1 LRISAHLQDFKQ
13 DLSGMFSGP
22 SVFEAATGILKATG
36 MAETVGL
43 GLGSGFRPESPGARC
58 RNAQQRNAQLAV
70 EQTSTGW
77 LKIWQPENGVNN
89 PKPMIGALMQ
99 EWHGWVLHPADK
111 TEVCD
116 VQFVASL
123 NSKVRDFIR
132 TFAGTGGISI
142 MAAEEM
148 SNVCECLQRFL
159 TYAPGEVLL
168 MQADCPKSQD
178 QVTRRQS
185 IIYDIRLVDLLFSI
199 CCDLEQF
206 NPTLGA
212 SEAMPGAESAA
223 GTSLS
228 QVTESAAV
236 KSLLSHAHI
245 CKDPEESHVRRLC
258 ANCFETLTLLVRK
271 NHIVGMHLSDKI
283 NSLVEPL
290 DHLAK
295 ALSKGEDMAYSPAA
309 YLQKLF
315 FLVQEIYHDSPAA
328 LANMQVSHLRKLL
341 ELFDKPDARGP
352 LWHAALLR
360 ILGTLCIYRA
370 RDASAQMSSDDASVA
385 RASLLLQSAKMGGTY
400 NSRRSG
406 DYMGIPNNQKHIME
420 LMAVP
425 RNRQFGQPEESIFAF
440 FPRSCISAQDRDVM
454 LMAFFREG
462 SDIPDWQPAEEVLQV
477 VERVQLFNSLLIFLK
492 NTALGRGPI
501 IDQMIRKIT
510 RPDESDLFN
519 YERAVHILLC
529 ERCPSRTRAIVAAF
543 VINVFID
550 NAPQEDCTAVLRFQD
565 WSQLESS
572 LATSSDRSPE
582 NTQRFAVLQAFLL
595 MHLEGNDVQGQDF
608 DNDSLLE
615 ECLKMLFFL
624 VRFGFYSHTIKAAW
638 DQAQAALID
647 PTTSRASKRCFA
659 YTQQRIAAMWAAS
672 GSFSDLETWAEESLL
687 VALLIQPLWLLL
699 DISSDLDVTS
709 PEAAARLKV
718 RFSVDKL
725 LSVAD
730 QSETEHKHVVLGC
743 KKWAC
748 RILDLVAN
756 VRLNKRIRIGL
767 QVFEADFSNGKQ
779 LGVMVIQP
787 TGLGAPAAHKVKRA
801 EFEQIF
807 QVLDMN
813 VEKAAPMCL
822 QLLVDPAMQLDVD
835 SSYAVLRLLLRL
847 FGERQELMR
856 TLADIQLVV
865 DPQVMY
871 VYRET
876 SELSQHM
883 STLNVRLAAC
893 EHKLLEAIQLHENMA
908 REEEVKVLVLG
919 LDGKEYDHPSA
930 SQSNATAPEASGGSA
945 LDLMGNFGSSIA
957 RAGTALE
964 QMRPK
969 AVNFRWSS
977 GELEP
982 PVEVKL
988 GTLMDGKG
996 GVFDNLLGAPSH
1008 LFDKL
1013 NEFKN
1018 SKTFKTPLG
1027 TTSSLSMRPSSM
1039 QEHRQVIQMR
1049 RIHAAAKT
1057 ADTASAADSGRF
1069 GTPKS
1074 TGPRGVL
1081 KGGRTNLMR
1090 DVEAEAETRLCNES
1104 CTNET
1109 LAFDASLVSE
1119 LKNVVGELEQ
1129 HLRRFLVIGSSSQKA
1144 DTLQHMFR
1152 TLGVHSIVLDSL
1164 TALLSNGSPRM
1175 PQDDT
1180 LNQLLYQ
1187 SFAFL
1192 AMFAS
1197 RQPANQEI
1205 IYGHLHTMIVPQLMN
1220 PRQVYWAA
1228 SEALMAVFQDN
1239 RVLSTRLDESSCSA
1253 IFFCLT
1259 SCARQREWRC
1269 IYLRCL
1275 TVMLAPR
1282 GIPIK
1287 RNQTRVIRHL
1297 EQHLENR
1304 LSGLGDSEEEVL
1316 PLYLRSRGL
1325 AVLRCLMDDKQRLLQ
1340 THLESLS
1347 LSEKKAA
1354 LAATAQKLR
1363 QEQGGTQPFT
1373 AFDDFSPEEAVCR
1386 VNFYQETLNLLAEC
1400 AVGAVFEVEQACQRF
1415 VPLDHLA
1422 ELIQAEW
1429 CTPKVKSAALRLARE
1444 AFYDV
1449 ADAKA
1454 RKRAWLD
1461 RNSWKVVEY
1470 LETTLRQV
1478 LDRSNAFYRRPLT
1491 EKEERNLNTDTPPEM
1506 ESLPVPLEQALVIES
1521 LKLLAVFIGKCFL
1534 PKSLTARN
1542 EEHLLKMLWVLTRMV
1557 DDGGLTSEVK
1567 SAVMAVIAEFKRW
1580 NIGMQVPQASG
1591 SVVLK
1596 KTSEGAARQR
1606 QVRVL
1611 KSTLQRSRRYSPK

>member
-1 LRISAHLQDFKQ
+1 
-13 DLSGMFSGP
+13 
-22 SVFEAATGILKATG
+22 
-36 MAETVGL
+36 
-43 GLGSGFRPESPGARC
+43 
-58 RNAQQRNAQLAV
+58 
-70 EQTSTGW
+70 
-77 LKIWQPENGVNN
+77 
-89 PKPMIGALMQ
+89 
-99 EWHGWVLHPADK
+99 
-111 TEVCD
+111 
-116 VQFVASL
+116 
-123 NSKVRDFIR
+123 
-132 TFAGTGGISI
+132 
-142 MAAEEM
+142 
-148 SNVCECLQRFL
+148 
-159 TYAPGEVLL
+159 
-168 MQADCPKSQD
+168 
-178 QVTRRQS
+178 
-185 IIYDIRLVDLLFSI
+185 
-199 CCDLEQF
+199 
-206 NPTLGA
+206 
-212 SEAMPGAESAA
+212 
-223 GTSLS
+223 
-228 QVTESAAV
+228 
-236 KSLLSHAHI
+236 
-245 CKDPEESHVRRLC
+245 VRRLC
-258 ANCFETLTLLVRK
+258 ANCFQTLTLLVRK
-271 NHIVGMHLSDKI
+271 NHIVGMHLADKI

-295 ALSKGEDMAYSPAA
+295 ALSKGEDMAHSPAA

-328 LANMQVSHLRKLL
+328 LANMQFSHLRKLL
-341 ELFDKPDARGP
+341 ELFDKPDTRGP

-360 ILGTLCIYRA
+360 ILGILCIYRA
-370 RDASAQMSSDDASVA
+370 RDGSEQMSSDDASVA
-385 RASLLLQSAKMGGTY
+385 RASLLQSAQMGGTIS
-400 NSRRSG
+400 SRRSG

-425 RNRQFGQPEESIFAF
+425 RKSQSFQPEESIFAF

-492 NTALGRGPI
+492 NTAHGRGPI
-501 IDQMIRKIT
+501 IDNIIRKIT
-510 RPDESDLFN
+510 RPDESDLMN
-519 YERAVHILLC
+519 YERAVHLLLC

-543 VINVFID
+543 VVNVFID
-550 NAPQEDCTAVLRFQD
+550 NAPQQDCTAVMRFQD
-565 WSQLESS
+565 WSKLDTA

-595 MHLEGNDVQGQDF
+595 LHLEGNDMQGQDF
-608 DNDSLLE
+608 DNDCLLE

-624 VRFGFYSHTIKAAW
+624 VHFGFYSHTIKAAW
-638 DQAQAALID
+638 DQAQAALSD
-647 PTTSRASKRCFA
+647 PTTSRESKKCFA
-659 YTQQRIAAMWAAS
+659 YLQQRIAAMWAAS

-709 PEAAARLKV
+709 PKAAALLKV

-756 VRLNKRIRIGL
+756 VRLNKRVKFGL
-767 QVFEADFSNGKQ
+767 QVFESDLSNGKQ
-779 LGVMVIQP
+779 LGVIQA
-787 TGLGAPAAHKVKRA
+787 TGPLGAPAAHKVKRA

-822 QLLVDPAMQLDVD
+822 QLLVDPAMQVDVD
-835 SSYAVLRLLLRL
+835 SSGAVLRLLLRL

-856 TLADIQLVV
+856 TLGDIQLVE
-865 DPQVMY
+865 DPQIMY

-876 SELSQHM
+876 SERSHHM

-893 EHKLLEAIQLHENMA
+893 EHKLIEAIQLHEKMA

-919 LDGKEYDHPSA
+919 LDGKEYDDPS
-930 SQSNATAPEASGGSA
+930 SSRSNATVPQASGGSA
-945 LDLMGNFGSSIA
+945 LDLIGNFGSSMAFGSSIA
-957 RAGTALE
+957 RAGTAL
-964 QMRPK
+964 QQLRPK
-969 AVNFRWSS
+969 AVDFRWS

-996 GVFDNLLGAPSH
+996 GVFDNLLGAPSN

-1057 ADTASAADSGRF
+1057 ADTASATDSGKF

-1074 TGPRGVL
+1074 TGRKGVL

-1090 DVEAEAETRLCNES
+1090 DVEAEAETRLRNES
-1104 CTNET
+1104 CSNAT

-1119 LKNVVGELEQ
+1119 LKNVVGALEQ
-1129 HLRRFLVIGSSSQKA
+1129 HLRRFLVLGSSSQKV
-1144 DTLQHMFR
+1144 DKLQHMFR
-1152 TLGVHSIVLDSL
+1152 TLGVHSTVLDSL
-1164 TALLSNGSPRM
+1164 TALLNNDSPRM

-1205 IYGHLHTMIVPQLMN
+1205 IYGHLHKVIFPQLMN

-1228 SEALMAVFQDN
+1228 GEALMAVFQDN
-1239 RVLSTRLDESSCSA
+1239 RVLSTRMDDSSCSS
-1253 IFFCLT
+1253 IFFCLK
-1259 SCARQREWRC
+1259 SGAERREWRC

-1275 TVMLAPR
+1275 TVTLAPR

-1297 EQHLENR
+1297 EQHLEKH
-1304 LSGLGDSEEEVL
+1304 LGGLGDGEEVL
-1316 PLYLRSRGL
+1316 PLYLRSSGL
-1325 AVLRCLMDDKQRLLQ
+1325 AVLRCLMDDKERLLQ
-1340 THLESLS
+1340 NHLESLS
-1347 LSEKKAA
+1347 LSERKAA

-1363 QEQGGTQPFT
+1363 QEQGGTQTFT

-1386 VNFYQETLNLLAEC
+1386 VNFYEETLKLLAEC
-1400 AVGAVFEVEQACQRF
+1400 AVGAVFEVERACQRF
-1415 VPLDHLA
+1415 VPFNHLA
-1422 ELIQAEW
+1422 ELIQADW

-1449 ADAKA
+1449 ADASA
-1454 RKRAWLD
+1454 RKRAWKD
-1461 RNSWKVVEY
+1461 RDSWKVVEY

-1478 LDRSNAFYRRPLT
+1478 LDRANAFYRRPLT
-1491 EKEERNLNTDTPPEM
+1491 EKEERNLNIHTPPEM
-1506 ESLPVPLEQALVIES
+1506 ESLPVPLEQVLVIES
-1521 LKLLAVFIGKCFL
+1521 LKLLAVFIGKCFW
-1534 PKSLTARN
+1534 PKNLTARN
-1542 EEHLLKMLWVLTRMV
+1542 EEQLLKMLWVLTRMV
-1557 DDGGLTSEVK
+1557 DDGGLTSQVK
-1567 SAVMAVIAEFKRW
+1567 NGVIAVIAEFKRW
-1580 NIGMQVPQASG
+1580 NVGMQLTVTAKGPLSHPQAYG
-1591 SVVLK
+1591 SVTYSVVPK

-1606 QVRVL
+1606 QVLLL
-1611 KSTLQRSRRYSPK
+1611 KSTLEHSPIYSPKRLPWYSDLLLAY